1 MNTGA
6 LFADS
11 LVFLEAGF
19 VSAVAFYLGL
29 ARHHSLWALAALAA
43 GGLLLAAGLA
53 PLLDVAMLGMLA
65 LAAAALSVLYVL
77 IALYDF
83 FFRHRDEY
91 AIAFAP
97 EPAAEPQQPEGLRG
111 TAHRAIE
118 LLEHGDTGEALRI
131 LREATCRGT

>member
-6 LFADS
+6 LLADS

-29 ARHHSLWALAALAA
+29 ARHHSLWALAGVAV

-53 PLLDVAMLGMLA
+53 LWLDLALLGMLA
-65 LAAAALSVLYVL
+65 LATAALSGLYVL

-91 AIAFAP
+91 AVALAP
-97 EPAAEPQQPEGLRG
+97 DPEAEPQQPEGLRAA
-111 TAHRAIE
+111 THRAIE
-118 LLEHGDTGEALRI
+118 LLEAQAETAGRHH
-131 LREATCRGT
+131 